1 MTNAGGEQIGNL
13 TQFKKE
19 DFEND
24 WTPIALGGFGKVY
37 KVRHK
42 KWWSIYAVK
51 CSTLHGD
58 PELESTTYNNLMEEA
73 SKMEKIKFR
82 YVVQIYGIC
91 IDPLGIVMEF
101 MENGSLEKLIP
112 THTLSWQLK
121 FRFIHEI
128 ALGMNFLHI
137 MNPPLLHL
145 DLKPGNIL
153 LDEHLHVKISDF
165 GLSKWKENST
175 RKEYIERSAIKG
187 TLNYIPPEMFL
198 QSSQVMGTKYDV
210 YSYSI
215 VIWELLTQKKPFV
228 GNSMMTVIVKVAGG
242 QRPPLEDISEDGPVE
257 CQQIIDLM
265 QRCWNQNPNKRPSFS
280 DIIVESHMLLCLVQ
294 SPLPE
299 QVGSWSKD
307 DKDHVKSSALI
318 VNNISSD
325 GSCNPSCSSSISS
338 EIFISEI
345 FQNNSDN
352 ISWVDENNFTLLHFA
367 VSQGNPE
374 RVNHF
379 LSLNAN
385 INSRTVSG
393 YTPLILAVQKKL
405 PDICAILIENGAD
418 VNIIDEDK
426 WSPLHFAAQ
435 AGDDRIARLLLDHG
449 AQVDAVER
457 DDWTALHLASQ
468 NGFENVAR
476 VLFTRQTNPNCQ
488 ETDGKT
494 ALHIASYF
502 GHYKLVKLLISQGAD
517 RDAKQ
522 KNLRTPL
529 HISADRGY
537 FRVVQHLIQKGANVN
552 CGDQSHYSPL
562 HMAAVKGNSM
572 ICKLLIKHGAQVNIK
587 NNQGWT
593 PLHLAIFKG
602 HTEIIHL
609 LKDNDAALDA
619 EGDMKWTP
627 LHLAVRYSEDSIISL
642 LLDFGADP
650 NFAEMS
656 GWTPLHLAVQRSSF
670 GNVIKLI
677 EKKANVDAQNKFG
690 WTPLHVAVLNANAA
704 IVKTLLRANAKQN
717 IEDSSG
723 CTPLQLAVRN
733 HKNSIATLLEGGL
746 DTSSTSSEEVSE
758 ELGPYL
764 NFQDLTLHN

>member
-1 MTNAGGEQIGNL
+1 MAGAGGEQTGNL

-19 DFEND
+19 DFEEE

-42 KWWSIYAVK
+42 KWWSVYAVK
-51 CSTLHGD
+51 CSSFHGD
-58 PELESTTYNNLMEEA
+58 PELDSTTYNNVMEEA

-82 YVVQIYGIC
+82 YIVQIYGIC
-91 IDPLGIVMEF
+91 TSPLGIVMEF

-175 RKEYIERSAIKG
+175 RKQYIERSAIKG

-198 QSSQVMGTKYDV
+198 QSSRVLGTKYDV

-215 VIWELLTQKKPFV
+215 VIWEILTQKKPFT
-228 GNSMMTVIVKVAGG
+228 GNSMMTVIVKVAAG
-242 QRPPLEDISEDGPVE
+242 QRPPLQDISEDAPVE
-257 CQQIIDLM
+257 CQQMIDLM
-265 QRCWNQNPNKRPSFS
+265 QRCWNQSPNKRPSFS
-280 DIIVESHMLLCLVQ
+280 DIIVESHMLVCLVQ

-299 QVGSWSKD
+299 HTSMWSKAE
-307 DKDHVKSSALI
+307 KDPIKSSALI
-318 VNNISSD
+318 INNRDSD
-325 GSCNPSCSSSISS
+325 GSYQSSSPSSISCELFINNILEHNS
-338 EIFISEI
+338 E
-345 FQNNSDN
+345 N
-352 ISWVDENNFTLLHFA
+352 ISWVDENNFTLLHLA
-367 VSQGNPE
+367 VAQGSLE

-379 LSLNAN
+379 LILNVN
-385 INSRTVSG
+385 VNSRTVSG
-393 YTPLILAVQKKL
+393 YTPLILAVQRKL
-405 PDICAILIENGAD
+405 PDICACLIENGAD
-418 VNIIDEDK
+418 VNLVDEDK

-435 AGDDRIARLLLDHG
+435 SGDDRIARLLLDNG
-449 AQVDAVER
+449 AHVDAKER
-457 DDWTALHLASQ
+457 DNWTPLHLASQ

-476 VLFTRQTNPNCQ
+476 VLFTRQANPNCQ
-488 ETDGKT
+488 EIDGKT
-494 ALHIASYF
+494 SLHIASYF
-502 GHYKLVKLLISQGAD
+502 GHYKIVKLLVSQGANL
-517 RDAKQ
+517 DAKQ

-529 HISADRGY
+529 HIAADRGY
-537 FRVVQHLIQKGANVN
+537 FRVIQHLIQKGAYVN
-552 CGDQSHYSPL
+552 STDQTNYSPL
-562 HMAAVKGNSM
+562 HMAAVKGHSM
-572 ICKLLIKHGAQVNIK
+572 ICKLLIKHGALVNIQTK
-587 NNQGWT
+587 QSWT
-593 PLHLAIFKG
+593 PLHLAVFKG
-602 HTEIIHL
+602 HNEIVNL
-609 LKDNDAALDA
+609 LKESDAELDA

-627 LHLAVRYSEDSIISL
+627 LHLAVRYSEDSVISL

-650 NFAEMS
+650 NVTEMS
-656 GWTPLHLAVQRSSF
+656 GWTPLHLAVQRGSF
-670 GNVIKLI
+670 CSAIKLI

-704 IVKTLLRANAKQN
+704 IIKTLLRANAKQT

-733 HKNSIATLLEGGL
+733 HKHSIVNLLESGS
-746 DTSSTSSEEVSE
+746 DSSSASSEEISE

-764 NFQDLTLHN
+764 NFQELTLGD

>member
-1 MTNAGGEQIGNL
+1 MAGAEGEQISHL
-13 TQFKKE
+13 TQFNKE

-42 KWWSIYAVK
+42 KWWSVYAVK
-51 CSTLHGD
+51 CSTLYGD
-58 PELESTTYNNLMEEA
+58 PEFESTTYNNLMEEA

-82 YVVQIYGIC
+82 YIVQIYGIC

-175 RKEYIERSAIKG
+175 REEYIEKSAIKG

-198 QSSQVMGTKYDV
+198 QSSRVMGTKYDV

-215 VIWELLTQKKPFV
+215 VIWELLTQKKPFA
-228 GNSMMTVIVKVAGG
+228 GNSMMTVIVKVAAG
-242 QRPPLEDISEDGPVE
+242 QRPQIEDISEDGPVE
-257 CQQIIDLM
+257 CQQMIDLM
-265 QRCWNQNPNKRPSFS
+265 QRCWNQNPNKRPSFPEINI
-280 DIIVESHMLLCLVQ
+280 DAIIE
-294 SPLPE
+294 
-299 QVGSWSKD
+299 
-307 DKDHVKSSALI
+307 
-318 VNNISSD
+318 
-325 GSCNPSCSSSISS
+325 
-338 EIFISEI
+338 
-345 FQNNSDN
+345 NNSED
-352 ISWVDENNFTLLHFA
+352 ISTWVDENNFTLLHFA
-367 VSQGNPE
+367 VAQGDLEKINQ
-374 RVNHF
+374 V

-393 YTPLILAVQKKL
+393 YTPLIMAVQRKL
-405 PDICAILIENGAD
+405 LDVCSILIENGAD
-418 VNIIDEDK
+418 VNITDEDS
-426 WSPLHFAAQ
+426 WSPLHFSAQ
-435 AGDDRIARLLLDHG
+435 SGDDRIARLLLDNG
-449 AQVDAVER
+449 AQVDAKER

-476 VLFTRQTNPNCQ
+476 VLFTRQANPNCQ
-488 ETDGKT
+488 EMDGKT

-502 GHYKLVKLLISQGAD
+502 GHYKIVKLLISQGAD
-517 RDAKQ
+517 QDAKQ
-522 KNLRTPL
+522 KNLRTAL
-529 HISADRGY
+529 HIAADRGY
-537 FRVVQHLIQKGANVN
+537 FRVVQHLIQKGAHVN
-552 CGDQSHYSPL
+552 CVDQNHYSPL

-572 ICKLLIKHGAQVNIK
+572 ICRYLIRHGAQVNIK

-593 PLHLAIFKG
+593 PLHLAVFKG
-602 HTEIIHL
+602 HSEILHL
-609 LKDNDAALDA
+609 LRDNHAALDA
-619 EGDMKWTP
+619 EGDMKWTS
-627 LHLAVRYSEDSIISL
+627 LHLAVRYSDDTIISL

-650 NFAEMS
+650 NVAELS
-656 GWTPLHLAVQRSSF
+656 GWTPLHLAVQRGSF
-670 GNVIKLI
+670 CSVIKLI
-677 EKKANVDAQNKFG
+677 EKRANIDAQNKFG

-717 IEDSSG
+717 IEDNSG

-733 HKNSIATLLEGGL
+733 HKDRIANLLEGGF
-746 DTSSTSSEEVSE
+746 DSSSGSSEEK
-758 ELGPYL
+758 
-764 NFQDLTLHN
+764 FQECFSDAVACNATDASDSNCSLEKKQCHPRMIS

>member
-1 MTNAGGEQIGNL
+1 
-13 TQFKKE
+13 
-19 DFEND
+19 
-24 WTPIALGGFGKVY
+24 
-37 KVRHK
+37 
-42 KWWSIYAVK
+42 
-51 CSTLHGD
+51 
-58 PELESTTYNNLMEEA
+58 MEEA

-82 YVVQIYGIC
+82 YIVQIYGIC
-91 IDPLGIVMEF
+91 IDPFGIVMEY

-198 QSSQVMGTKYDV
+198 QSSRVMGTKYDV

-228 GNSMMTVIVKVAGG
+228 GNSMMTVIVKVAAG
-242 QRPPLEDISEDGPVE
+242 QRPPLQDISEDGPVE
-257 CQQIIDLM
+257 CQQMTDLM

-299 QVGSWSKD
+299 QVGAWSKAE
-307 DKDHVKSSALI
+307 KNLVKSSAVI
-318 VNNISSD
+318 VDNLSHD
-325 GSCNPSCSSSISS
+325 GTYQLSSSNSMSNDIFINEILQNSS
-338 EIFISEI
+338 E
-345 FQNNSDN
+345 N

-367 VSQGNPE
+367 VAQGNLE
-374 RVNHF
+374 KVNQF
-379 LSLNAN
+379 LGLHAN
-385 INSRTVSG
+385 VNSRTVSG
-393 YTPLILAVQKKL
+393 YTPLILAVQRKL
-405 PDICAILIENGAD
+405 PDICTTLIENGGD
-418 VNIIDEDK
+418 VNITDEDK

-435 AGDDRIARLLLDHG
+435 AGDDRITRLLLDHG
-449 AQVDAVER
+449 AQVDAKER

-476 VLFTRQTNPNCQ
+476 VLFTRQTNPNSK
-488 ETDGKT
+488 EMDGKT
-494 ALHIASYF
+494 PLHIASYF
-502 GHYKLVKLLISQGAD
+502 GHYKIVKLLISQGAD
-517 RDAKQ
+517 QDAKK

-529 HISADRGY
+529 HIAADRGY
-537 FRVVQHLIQKGANVN
+537 VRVVQHLIQKGAHVN
-552 CGDQSHYSPL
+552 CVDQSLYSPL

-593 PLHLAIFKG
+593 SLHLAIFKG
-602 HTEIIHL
+602 HIEIIHL
-609 LKDNDAALDA
+609 LRDNNAAIDV

-650 NFAEMS
+650 NVAEMS

-677 EKKANVDAQNKFG
+677 EKRANVDAQNKFG

-723 CTPLQLAVRN
+723 CTPLHLAMRN
-733 HKNSIATLLEGGL
+733 HKHSIAALLEGGS
-746 DTSSTSSEEVSE
+746 DTSSGSSEEVSD
-758 ELGPYL
+758 ELEPYL
-764 NFQDLTLHN
+764 NFQDLTLKN